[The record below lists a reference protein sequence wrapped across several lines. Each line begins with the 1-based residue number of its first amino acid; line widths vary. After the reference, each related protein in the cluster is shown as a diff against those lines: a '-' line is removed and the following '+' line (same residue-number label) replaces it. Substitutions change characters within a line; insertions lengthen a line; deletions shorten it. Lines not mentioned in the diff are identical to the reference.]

1 MSLEKWLDEI
11 IKNRGI
17 NLSEMSRLIG
27 VPYMALYSSLRDKS
41 REREIRGGELIRVC
55 KFLDVNPLDFAE
67 DTAVQ

>member
-41 REREIRGGELIRVC
+41 REGIKRVGIN
-55 KFLDVNPLDFAE
+55 KSLQVP
-67 DTAVQ
+67 